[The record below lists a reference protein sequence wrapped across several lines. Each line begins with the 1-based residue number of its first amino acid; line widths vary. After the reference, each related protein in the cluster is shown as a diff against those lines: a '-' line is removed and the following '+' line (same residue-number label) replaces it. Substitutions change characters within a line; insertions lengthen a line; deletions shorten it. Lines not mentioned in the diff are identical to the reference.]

1 MPNCRCLCRVIVA
14 TPCRE
19 CSNVMYCS
27 ATCEEKAW
35 GLYHQVG
42 VSLCLSWLQP
52 TWVGRLGHLA
62 LRTVLVAGTHSIC
75 HIRIFIG
82 RTAINQL

>member
-35 GLYHQVG
+35 GLYHQVECP
-42 VSLCLSWLQP
+42 VLSWLQP

-62 LRTVLVAGTHSIC
+62 LRTVLVAGTQLISHFKV
-75 HIRIFIG
+75 FI
-82 RTAINQL
+82 